1 MDEELNLLWMKDFE
15 LATRPTGAESDEW
28 RLLVADNFGSHISL
42 DVIDYAVDHNIEM
55 VGYIPHSTHLLQGL
69 DITCFGT
76 FKTLYGK
83 AREKYEHETGLH
95 LTKEEFLKLF
105 AEPFNKAF
113 SPTAIKAAFRV
124 TGVEPINPTI
134 ITPAMV
140 APAAERSATVA
151 FPLQLPQPVAAVLP
165 YFRALQQRTGDRS
178 NPATPLRLASPFP
191 TEPATPVPSHSS
203 VEPKLTPH
211 KTRAD
216 IQQMSP
222 TTRHHTLEARRNLQG
237 TSAAFLTR
245 PLEEINSHCHLPQ
258 PQIVDAPT
266 LSRESQTILREPVP
280 ITMQA
285 LQAQNNRLRGALREA
300 EGHIQASGRIIEAQ
314 NVTMALQA
322 VGYEEQV
329 RKLGAKEQKMRSNRQ
344 KLLLKKTGRHLTGN
358 EFRAAA
364 AQDTATRDAN
374 KARREAA
381 KSNREVRAALK
392 QAHKNWRA
400 EEVAGRRAR
409 RVADIA
415 KWERACEECR
425 AKGIRCPK
433 KPRAPKRAATP
444 VDLKTVSAAENP
456 PQNIDEGDG
465 DEDEDDDAMDDD

>member
-15 LATRPTGAESDEW
+15 LATRPTSFESDEW
-28 RLLVADNFGSHISL
+28 RLLVADNFSSHISL

-76 FKTLYGK
+76 FKTLYGQ
-83 AREKYEHETGLH
+83 AREKHERETGLH

-105 AEPFNKAF
+105 VEPFNRAF

-124 TGVEPINPTI
+124 TGVEPIDPTV

-151 FPLQLPQPVAAVLP
+151 FPLELPQPVAAVLP
-165 YFRALQQRTGDRS
+165 YFRALQERTGDRS
-178 NPATPLRLASPFP
+178 DPATPSQPASPIP
-191 TEPATPVPSHSS
+191 TSATPIPSHSS
-203 VEPKLTPH
+203 VELKLTPH

-216 IQQMSP
+216 IRQMSP
-222 TTRHHTLEARRNLQG
+222 TTRRRTLEARRSLQG
-237 TSAAFLTR
+237 TSAGFLTR
-245 PLEEINSHCHLPQ
+245 PLEEINSQCHLPQ
-258 PQIVDAPT
+258 PQLIDPPT
-266 LSRESQTILREPVP
+266 LSHRSQTVLQETIPV
-280 ITMQA
+280 TVQA
-285 LQAQNNRLRGALREA
+285 LQAQNSRLREALREA
-300 EGHIQASGRIIEAQ
+300 EGQLQSSGQIIEAQ

-329 RKLGAKEQKMRSNRQ
+329 QKLGAKEQKMRSNRH
-344 KLLLKKTGRHLTGN
+344 KLLLKKSGRHLTGD

-364 AQDTATRDAN
+364 AEDTAIRDAN
-374 KARREAA
+374 KARKEVAQRNREA
-381 KSNREVRAALK
+381 RAALK
-392 QAHKNWRA
+392 RAHKIWRD
-400 EEVAGRRAR
+400 EEVARRRAK
-409 RVADIA
+409 RVADVA

-425 AKGIRCPK
+425 AKGTRCPK
-433 KPRAPKRAATP
+433 KPRAPKREATP
-444 VDLKTVSAAENP
+444 VELRTVAVAEKL

-465 DEDEDDDAMDDD
+465 DEDEEDGAMDDD